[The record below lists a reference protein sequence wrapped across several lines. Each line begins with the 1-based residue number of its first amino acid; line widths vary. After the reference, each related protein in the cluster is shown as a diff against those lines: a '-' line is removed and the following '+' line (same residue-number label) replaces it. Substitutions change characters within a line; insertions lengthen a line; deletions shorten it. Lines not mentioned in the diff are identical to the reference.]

1 MKFSIFLGQERTVF
15 IPRISTLGM
24 SSRIARSSLFLNLK
38 LFASCRLML
47 SLLKVDLIRM
57 ELPLIKPLLIAG
69 LYSPVIHQ
77 FWRHSNHQ
85 KVSKFIVL
93 NKERIR
99 YDTRTIR
106 THADL
111 KKHITGATS
120 DRKFENRWLLLV
132 LFEFRV
138 PL

>member
-1 MKFSIFLGQERTVF
+1 MQCSIFLVQEGTVF
-15 IPRISTLGM
+15 IPRISTLWM
-24 SSRIARSSLFLNLK
+24 SGRIARSSLFLNFE

-57 ELPLIKPLLIAG
+57 ELPLIKLILIAG
-69 LYSPVIHQ
+69 LHSLVMHQ

-93 NKERIR
+93 NNKRKW

-111 KKHITGATS
+111 KKHITRATS
-120 DRKFENRWLLLV
+120 GRKFENRWLLLV